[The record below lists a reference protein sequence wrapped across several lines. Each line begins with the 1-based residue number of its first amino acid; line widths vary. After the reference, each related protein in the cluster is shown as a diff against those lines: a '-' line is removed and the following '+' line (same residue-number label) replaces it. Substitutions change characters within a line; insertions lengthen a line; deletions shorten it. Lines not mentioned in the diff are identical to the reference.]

1 MLITPFPRLT
11 GKKVVRDGRESND
24 LSEESPPVTLF
35 KLSFMTPPRSQGVAC
50 LSPLTQFCFHLYFP
64 AVCVPFSLAFM
75 YKLLLWKEQQK
86 LALCSDCLTQL
97 YLLALWN
104 FWVLPPLERERVG
117 LTPPAVPSLVPVFDT
132 SVCLHVFVHGKELLY
147 IDSLLN
153 TKWIFLLFMG
163 CFFFLFYT
171 VSDTIKYSLGNYLLF
186 KVNFYIKKI
195 DLNEVILLTP
205 CN

>member
-104 FWVLPPLERERVG
+104 FWVSRVSVYLEYDTMNRQNPVFHPIFLSVLLRFYERE
-117 LTPPAVPSLVPVFDT
+117 S
-132 SVCLHVFVHGKELLY
+132 
-147 IDSLLN
+147 
-153 TKWIFLLFMG
+153 
-163 CFFFLFYT
+163 
-171 VSDTIKYSLGNYLLF
+171 
-186 KVNFYIKKI
+186 
-195 DLNEVILLTP
+195 
-205 CN
+205 